1 MINCHECFLTNK
13 PRSFKNS
20 DFHEKTLK
28 AMKSCTS
35 TTLSLSTV
43 EYHDYKKFST
53 DALRK
58 NLLEELNENTLRNN
72 HDPPEI

>member
-1 MINCHECFLTNK
+1 
-13 PRSFKNS
+13 
-20 DFHEKTLK
+20 
-28 AMKSCTS
+28 MKSCTS

-58 NLLEELNENTLRNN
+58 DLLEELNENTLRNN